1 MFILASSSKRRIE
14 ILSRYIK
21 FENIT
26 YPIEENNL
34 DYMNSHQ
41 LAMSLAFEKA
51 IEVSYR
57 HPDDIVLAA
66 DTVVDCK
73 GHIIGKPKD
82 RQDAFNIL
90 KELSGSFHK
99 VITGYCL
106 LNQNKNIKYCD
117 YEESRVHFIDLD
129 DQMIND
135 YLDKAEYLDKAGAY
149 GIQEEGGG
157 FVKEIENDFDN
168 IVGLPIKKISKDIK
182 RLFDIDIMED
192 SIGSE

>member
-21 FENIT
+21 FENIA

-51 IEVSYR
+51 IEVSSR
-57 HPDDIVLAA
+57 HPDDIILSA

-106 LNQNKNIKYCD
+106 LNQSKNIKYCD

-192 SIGSE
+192 SIESE